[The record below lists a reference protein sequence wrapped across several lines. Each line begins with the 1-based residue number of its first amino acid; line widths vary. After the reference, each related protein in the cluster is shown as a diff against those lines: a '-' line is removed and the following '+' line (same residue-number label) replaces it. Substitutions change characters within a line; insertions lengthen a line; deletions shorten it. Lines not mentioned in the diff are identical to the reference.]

1 MYRKQVRRRRA
12 VLIGL
17 VVLGFV
23 LLTFTFG
30 SGAGAV
36 GGGLGSVFGP
46 FEKVAGSALKPARDL
61 VNWFDETM
69 DARGD
74 RERLTSQLEDA
85 RALAVA
91 GQVAVQ
97 ENEQL
102 RKLIRLKR
110 RGNVPD
116 TYEPVT
122 ASVISR
128 SPTVWYSTVGIDKG
142 SGDGVTMD
150 DPVINGDGL
159 VGRISSVSRGTS
171 VVTLI
176 TDSSSAVTAKV
187 LPGGAQGVIRPKL
200 GAPGE
205 LVLEFL
211 DETKDIRPGQAVVT
225 SGWRSNGLSSLY
237 PPNVPIGEVKRAP
250 IDEREAIQTVE
261 MSPFADLRN
270 LDLLQVLTGGNRG

>member
-23 LLTFTFG
+23 LLTVTFG
-30 SGAGAV
+30 SGSGGV
-36 GGGLGSVFGP
+36 GSGLGSVFGP
-46 FEKVAGSALKPARDL
+46 FEKVAGGALKPARDL
-61 VNWFDETM
+61 VNWFDETLE
-69 DARGD
+69 ARGD
-74 RERLTSQLEDA
+74 RERLEGQLEDA

-91 GQVAVQ
+91 GQVAIQ

-102 RKLIRLKR
+102 RKMVRLRR
-110 RGNVPD
+110 RGKITDNY
-116 TYEPVT
+116 TPVT

-128 SPTVWYSTVGIDKG
+128 SPTVWYSTVGIDRG
-142 SGDGVTMD
+142 TSDGVSLD

-159 VGRISSVSRGTS
+159 VGRVSSASRDTS

-176 TDSSSAVTAKV
+176 TDSTSAVTAKV
-187 LPGGAQGVIRPKL
+187 LPSGAQGVVRPKI

-211 DETKDIRPGQAVVT
+211 DETRNIGRGQAVAT
-225 SGWRSNGLSSLY
+225 SGWRGEELSSLY
-237 PPNVPIGEVKRAP
+237 PPNLPIGEVARAP

-261 MSPFADLRN
+261 ISLYPDLRD
-270 LDLLQVLTGGNRG
+270 LDLVQVLTGGNRG

>member
-46 FEKVAGSALKPARDL
+46 FERAAGSALKPARDL

-69 DARGD
+69 DARGE
-74 RERLTSQLEDA
+74 RERLTRQLEEA

-102 RKLIRLKR
+102 RKLVRLKR
-110 RGNVPD
+110 RGNVPA
-116 TYEPVT
+116 TYTPVT

-142 SGDGVTMD
+142 SGDGVRLD

-171 VVTLI
+171 VVTLL

-211 DETKDIRPGQAVVT
+211 NETNDIRRGQAVVT
-225 SGWRSNGLSSLY
+225 SGWRSEVLASLY
-237 PPNVPIGEVKRAP
+237 PPNLPVGDVKRAP
-250 IDEREAIQTVE
+250 INEREAIQTVE
-261 MSPFADLRN
+261 LSPFADLRN
-270 LDLLQVLTGGNRG
+270 LDLLQVLTGGNRR

>member
-23 LLTFTFG
+23 LLTFTVG

-74 RERLTSQLEDA
+74 RERLNGQLEEA

-102 RKLIRLKR
+102 RKLAGLER

-116 TYEPVT
+116 AYTPVT

-128 SPTVWYSTVGIDKG
+128 SATVWYSTVGIDTG
-142 SGDGVTMD
+142 SGDGVEMD

-237 PPNVPIGEVKRAP
+237 PPNLPVGEVERAP

-261 MSPFADLRN
+261 MSPFPDLRN

>member
-46 FEKVAGSALKPARDL
+46 FEKVADSALKPARDL

-74 RERLTSQLEDA
+74 RERLTSQLEEA

-102 RKLIRLKR
+102 RKLVKLKR

-116 TYEPVT
+116 TYTPVT

-142 SGDGVTMD
+142 SGDGVALD

-159 VGRISSVSRGTS
+159 IGRVSSVSRGTS
-171 VVTLI
+171 VVTLV

-225 SGWRSNGLSSLY
+225 SGWRSDGLSSLY
-237 PPNVPIGEVKRAP
+237 PPNLPVGEVKRAP

>member
-17 VVLGFV
+17 VLLGFV

-30 SGAGAV
+30 SGSGAV
-36 GGGLGSVFGP
+36 GGGLGTIFGP

-61 VNWFDETM
+61 ANWFDETM

-102 RKLIRLKR
+102 RKLVQLRQ
-110 RGNVPD
+110 RGNIPGN
-116 TYEPVT
+116 YSPVT
-122 ASVISR
+122 TSVISR

-142 SGDGVTMD
+142 SGNGVKMD

-159 VGRISSVSRGTS
+159 VGRVSSVSRGTS

-187 LPGGAQGVIRPKL
+187 LPGGAQGVVRPKL

-211 DETKDIRPGQAVVT
+211 DDTQDIRRGQAVVT
-225 SGWRSNGLSSLY
+225 SGWRSDGLSSLF
-237 PPNVPIGEVKRAP
+237 PPNLPVAEVRRAP

-261 MSPFADLRN
+261 ISPFPDLRN
-270 LDLLQVLTGGNRG
+270 LDLLQVLTGGDRG